1 MIKKLLIGAVVASIL
16 QFVWSGISYKAL
28 TWHQGTMESFKDE
41 AAMVKALNANAPK
54 PGIYVLPNP
63 SPQNAPTD
71 PEQKKAWE
79 EKCKAM
85 WAAGPVVFAAVSP
98 GTDPSMKKQFGGALA
113 IGALAG
119 VVMTWL
125 LFSVGLPGYWQRVR
139 FVVTVALAA
148 AVLINLPYMNWWGF
162 TRAYTR
168 VQNADLLI
176 SWAITG
182 MALAK
187 LTAGGK
193 KKR

>member
-1 MIKKLLIGAVVASIL
+1 RQPTRRSEERGKHAHLHCRLAKYRTRVSFGNQTSQWREPMIKKLLIGAVVASIL

-85 WAAGPVVFAAVSP
+85 WAAGPVVFA
-98 GTDPSMKKQFGGALA
+98 
-113 IGALAG
+113 
-119 VVMTWL
+119 
-125 LFSVGLPGYWQRVR
+125 
-139 FVVTVALAA
+139 
-148 AVLINLPYMNWWGF
+148 
-162 TRAYTR
+162 
-168 VQNADLLI
+168 
-176 SWAITG
+176 
-182 MALAK
+182 
-187 LTAGGK
+187 
-193 KKR
+193 